1 MKNNTSIRFRTG
13 LYFIVSFIALACMT
27 ILFSCKKTAE
37 KATEKII
44 EKSMGDD
51 ANVDIDDQ
59 KIVMETEEGTFTSDA
74 TVRSWPKEIP
84 NEIPEFKFG
93 KISNLSTQV
102 MDEGKG
108 WTFIFEEVGK
118 NAMDDY
124 KKLLKDKGFK
134 VSSISMP
141 GGQGQVT
148 GEMGKTIVAMMAG
161 ENMATLN
168 VSIEK

>member
-1 MKNNTSIRFRTG
+1 MKHSILKILKQSVLLIFS
-13 LYFIVSFIALACMT
+13 VCALVV
-27 ILFSCKKTAE
+27 LDSCKKTSE
-37 KATEKII
+37 KTTEKII
-44 EKSMGDD
+44 EKSMGTD

-59 KIVMETEEGTFTSDA
+59 KIVIETEEGTFSSDA
-74 TVRSWPKEIP
+74 SIKSWPKEIP
-84 NEIPEFKFG
+84 NEVPEFKFG
-93 KISNLSTQV
+93 KISNLATQV

-108 WTFIFEEVGK
+108 WTFVFEDVPQK
-118 NAMDDY
+118 AMEDY

-148 GEMGKTIVAMMAG
+148 GEKGKTIVAMMTG

-168 VSIEK
+168 VSIEN